1 MMRER
6 KLLVQRL
13 GLVDYESALALQKQT
28 EQAVKTGAQPD
39 TLLLLEH
46 PHTLTIGRRG
56 DSSSVLLDEEEL
68 KQRSVTLFETNRG
81 GKVTYH
87 GLGQVVGYPIINL
100 SPDREDVHRYV
111 RDLEEVLIRTL
122 SDFGIEAFRIEGLT
136 GVHTRRGKVAAI
148 GVHIARW
155 VTTHGFALN
164 VNTDLSYFDLIIA
177 CDGEPVTSMEE
188 LLTGLPIPGGAKN
201 RQILRRSAARDPL
214 TLEGEWRFIG
224 PRTQALVEFQQS
236 IFFYTGSFVPSPTV
250 PQIVTLQQ
258 FAVPPM
264 ASAIHIGE
272 KPESSSSSSADD
284 VSSGPFVGVASRSKR
299 DSVLTYYGIERENQ
313 WIFTPLFR

>member
-1 MMRER
+1 M
-6 KLLVQRL
+6 VQRL

-28 EQAVKTGAQPD
+28 EQAVKTGTQAD

-56 DSSSVLLDEEEL
+56 DSSAILLDEEEL
-68 KQRSVTLFETNRG
+68 QQRKVTLFETNRG

-122 SDFGIEAFRIEGLT
+122 ADFGIAGFRLEGLT
-136 GVHTRRGKVAAI
+136 GVHTSRGKIAAI

-164 VNTDLSYFDLIIA
+164 VNTDLSYYNLIIA
-177 CDGEPVTSMEE
+177 CEGEPVTSMEE
-188 LLTGLPIPGGAKN
+188 LLG
-201 RQILRRSAARDPL
+201 D
-214 TLEGEWRFIG
+214 E
-224 PRTQALVEFQQS
+224 
-236 IFFYTGSFVPSPTV
+236 
-250 PQIVTLQQ
+250 
-258 FAVPPM
+258 
-264 ASAIHIGE
+264 
-272 KPESSSSSSADD
+272 
-284 VSSGPFVGVASRSKR
+284 
-299 DSVLTYYGIERENQ
+299 
-313 WIFTPLFR
+313 TPLSAVEDRIVGHFAEVFELSLSNKESQRNRSTIYA